1 MTYVV
6 RTLITGDKPLGL
18 FMRRMLLTVLLLAIA
33 AASYAQPRRER
44 RKPPWEI
51 EPTRE
56 TKEKVEDL
64 IADIKDPEITIEVDP
79 RKSRLVR
86 TKRPV
91 SRFSITNPS
100 VVDIVQFS
108 PTEFELIGLSPGIT
122 TMTLWYPGDG
132 DEPEV
137 LRYLV
142 RVAPDDTIALEYGEL
157 QDRINELFP
166 CSMIQ
171 LIPVADK
178 LIIRGQ
184 ARNPEEATQILSI
197 ISNEQTDQA
206 GNILGRG
213 SNTDLGTAA
222 RPFLEEADIPA
233 ASLINLLK
241 VPGEQQIMLRVR
253 VAEVSRSAARAQ
265 GTDLSITRGEFTFNS
280 LFGGAGGA
288 GPTTAVLTTNDIQLA
303 MNVLQ
308 TNSFSRSVAEPN
320 LVTING
326 RPASFNVGGA
336 FAVPTVVGVGGVGA
350 VATYFQQFGTN
361 LTFTPFL
368 LDKDRIRLT
377 VAPSVTEADGSN
389 TVNGIPGISGTTIF
403 TTVDLREGQWMAI
416 GGLISE
422 GIEGGYTRTPLIGEI
437 PFLRTFFSGRS
448 TLRDERELIIFVSP
462 ELVHPLEAEEVPL
475 ILPGMEITEPTNW
488 EVFVKGQYMGTHGYH
503 YRSTVWPEQR
513 ERIMHAKHMA
523 MKEARRHARY
533 QNCEAFY
540 LYGSHGFSK

>member
-1 MTYVV
+1 MTDVL
-6 RTLITGDKPLGL
+6 RTFFANHKPLGL
-18 FMRRMLLTVLLLAIA
+18 LLRRMLIVASLLAVA
-33 AASYAQPRRER
+33 GTCFAQPQRRQ

-51 EPTRE
+51 EPTPV
-56 TKEKVEDL
+56 TKQKVQDL
-64 IADIKDPEITIEVDP
+64 IEKITDPEITINVDP

-157 QDRINELFP
+157 QDKINELFP

-184 ARNPEEATQILSI
+184 AKNAEEATQILSI
-197 ISNEQTDQA
+197 MGGEQVDQG
-206 GNILGRG
+206 GNILGQG
-213 SNTDLGTAA
+213 SNTNLGTAA

-233 ASLINLLK
+233 ANLINLLK

-253 VAEVSRSAARAQ
+253 VAEISRSAERGMANDFQ
-265 GTDLSITRGEFTFNS
+265 ITRGEFTFNT
-280 LFGGAGGA
+280 LFGAANGMGN
-288 GPTTAVLTTNDIQLA
+288 TAILNTNDIQLA
-303 MNVLQ
+303 MRVLN
-308 TNSFSRSVAEPN
+308 THSYSRAVAEPN

-350 VATYFQQFGTN
+350 VSTDFQSFGTN
-361 LTFTPFL
+361 VTFTPYL
-368 LDKDRIRLT
+368 LDKDRIRLS
-377 VAPSVTEADGSN
+377 VAPSITEPDGTN
-389 TVNGIPGISGTTIF
+389 EVNGIPGISGTTIF

-416 GGLISE
+416 GGLVMEDLE
-422 GIEGGYTRTPLIGEI
+422 GETVFTPVLGEI
-437 PFLRTFFSGRS
+437 PFFRTLFS
-448 TLRDERELIIFVSP
+448 ERGTKRTETEVIIFVSP

-488 EVFVKGQYMGTHGYH
+488 EFFVKGNIQGTPGYH

-513 ERIMHAKHMA
+513 NRIMHAKHVA
-523 MKEARRHARY
+523 LKEARRQARY
-533 QNCEAFY
+533 QNCESFY
-540 LYGSHGFSK
+540 VYGGHGFSK

>member
-1 MTYVV
+1 MRLHDSTYACGWGKQSA
-6 RTLITGDKPLGL
+6 R
-18 FMRRMLLTVLLLAIA
+18 LLVAAVIFSAIGA
-33 AASYAQPRRER
+33 AAYGQPPTTT
-44 RKPPWEI
+44 RKAPWEI
-51 EPTRE
+51 EPSVDTLR
-56 TKEKVEDL
+56 KVEDL
-64 IADIKDPEITIEVDP
+64 IAGITDAEITITVDP

-108 PTEFELIGLSPGIT
+108 PTEFELVGLSVGIT
-122 TMTLWYPGDG
+122 TMTLWYPGDE

-137 LRYLV
+137 IRYLV
-142 RVAPDDTIALEYGEL
+142 RVAPDDTVALEYGEL
-157 QDRINELFP
+157 QDRVNELFP

-184 ARNPEEATQILSI
+184 ARNPEEAAQILAI
-197 ISNEQTDQA
+197 VGGEQVDQT
-206 GNILGRG
+206 GQILGRG
-213 SNTDLGTAA
+213 SNINLGTAA
-222 RPFLEEADIPA
+222 QPFLDESDLPA
-233 ASLINLLK
+233 ANLINLLE

-253 VAEVSRSAARAQ
+253 VADISRAAQRSM
-265 GTDLSITRGEFTFNS
+265 GSDISILRGDFTFNS
-280 LFGGAGGA
+280 LFGGQGGA
-288 GPTTAVLTTNDIQLA
+288 GGPTTAVLSTNDFTLA

-308 TNSFSRSVAEPN
+308 TNSFSRLLAEPN

-326 RPASFNVGGA
+326 RPASFNVGGS

-350 VATYFQQFGTN
+350 VSTDFQQFGTN
-361 LTFTPFL
+361 ITFTPFL

-377 VAPSVTEADGSN
+377 VAPSITEPDGTN
-389 TVNGIPGISGTTIF
+389 AVNGIPGISGTTIF

-422 GIEGGYTRTPLIGEI
+422 GVEGSYNRTPVIGEI
-437 PFLRTFFSGRS
+437 PFFRTLFSQRGS
-448 TLRDERELIIFVSP
+448 QRDERELVIFVSP

-475 ILPGMEITEPTNW
+475 ILPGMEITEPTNY
-488 EVFVKGQYMGTHGYH
+488 EFFLRGNYQGKPGYH

-513 ERIMHAKHMA
+513 ERIMYAKKQA
-523 MKEARRHARY
+523 AKEARRSARY
-533 QNCEAFY
+533 QNCESFY
-540 LYGSHGFSK
+540 IYGSHGFSK

>member
-1 MTYVV
+1 MTQLDLSDYGLGNF
-6 RTLITGDKPLGL
+6 RRGISLGL
-18 FMRRMLLTVLLLAIA
+18 ALALSFA
-33 AASYAQPRRER
+33 ALASLSQGQPPPRQ

-51 EPTRE
+51 EPSIDTLR
-56 TKEKVEDL
+56 KVEDL
-64 IADIKDPEITIEVDP
+64 IQDIRDPEITITVDP
-79 RKSRLVR
+79 RKSRLIR

-108 PTEFELIGLSPGIT
+108 PTEFELVGLSPGIT
-122 TMTLWYPGDG
+122 TMTLWYPGEG

-137 LRYLV
+137 IRYLV

-157 QDRINELFP
+157 QDRVNELFP
-166 CSMIQ
+166 CSTIQ

-184 ARNPEEATQILSI
+184 ARNPAEAAQILAI
-197 ISNEQTDQA
+197 VGGEQVDQT
-206 GNILGRG
+206 GNILGQG
-213 SNTDLGTAA
+213 SNTNLGTAA
-222 RPFLEEADIPA
+222 RPFLEETDIPA
-233 ASLINLLK
+233 ANLINLLE

-253 VAEVSRSAARAQ
+253 VAEVSRSAARAM
-265 GTDLSITRGEFTFNS
+265 GTDFSITRGEFTFNS
-280 LFGGAGGA
+280 LFGGQGGD
-288 GPTTAVLTTNDIQLA
+288 GPSTAVLSTNDFLLA
-303 MNVLQ
+303 MNVLN
-308 TNSFSRSVAEPN
+308 TNSYSRSVAEPN

-326 RPASFNVGGA
+326 RPASFNVGGS

-350 VATYFQQFGTN
+350 VSTDFQQFGTN
-361 LTFTPFL
+361 ITFTPFL

-377 VAPSVTEADGSN
+377 VAPSVTEPDGSN

-422 GIEGGYTRTPLIGEI
+422 GIEGNYNRTPLIGEI
-437 PFLRTFFSGRS
+437 PFFRTFFSSRD
-448 TLRDERELIIFVSP
+448 TLRDERELIIFVGP

-488 EVFVKGQYMGTHGYH
+488 EFFVRGNYQGTPGYH

-513 ERIMHAKHMA
+513 ERIMHAKHEA
-523 MKEARRHARY
+523 MKEARRLARY
-533 QNCEAFY
+533 QNCESY
-540 LYGSHGFSK
+540 YIYGNHGFSK